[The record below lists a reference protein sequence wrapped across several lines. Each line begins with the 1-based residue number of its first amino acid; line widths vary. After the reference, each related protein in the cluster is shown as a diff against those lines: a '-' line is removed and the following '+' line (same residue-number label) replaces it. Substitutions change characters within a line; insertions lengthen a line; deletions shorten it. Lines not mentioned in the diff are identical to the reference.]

1 MFKPKKASGL
11 SHVFSSA
18 MMSAGLLLSAQPS
31 RAQDAAPSPPPEPVP
46 ASQSDW
52 NNNTL
57 PRTQVQS
64 TGGLNDRIDDYFAR
78 KPTVYVTRENFWI
91 STPSRFDVTL
101 LPLDQTGVLSVTRE
115 YLEMKPLKKE
125 WYGRASGVEY
135 GVQFN
140 IGAGST
146 ASTQVSSDWTYR
158 GGFNLG
164 YFENPVERV
173 NGRYM
178 RDNDGNARAG
188 AFVEGV
194 KNVHIGSLPASL
206 IVGTSVGR
214 VSGPQIGHGS
224 DARVYTEV
232 NFPSLFNS
240 KAGRNG
246 ANEYGLGN
254 FSGVVRTYAGTQ
266 NYGVEAGFY
275 YNDLNSDGNGI
286 NLSIGPEVRYD
297 RENGTSFRLRLKVS
311 PGKFW

>member
-18 MMSAGLLLSAQPS
+18 MMSAGLMLSAQPS
-31 RAQDAAPSPPPEPVP
+31 RAQEAPSAPPEPVP
-46 ASQSDW
+46 AAQPDW
-52 NNNTL
+52 NNAAPSHTKA
-57 PRTQVQS
+57 QS

-78 KPTVYVTRENFWI
+78 KPTVYVTRENLWI
-91 STPSRFDVTL
+91 STPSRYDVKM
-101 LPLDQTGVLSVTRE
+101 LPLEQTGVLSVTRE
-115 YLEMKPLKKE
+115 YLELKPLKKE
-125 WYGRASGVEY
+125 WYGRANGIEY

-140 IGAGST
+140 IGAGSST
-146 ASTQVSSDWTYR
+146 STQVSSDWTYR

-164 YFENPVERV
+164 YFDNPVEKV
-173 NGRYM
+173 NGRYT
-178 RDNDGNARAG
+178 RDSEGNARAG

-214 VSGPQIGHGS
+214 VSGPEIGRGS
-224 DARVYTEV
+224 DARVYSEI
-232 NFPSLFNS
+232 NFPSLFNG

-275 YNDLNSDGNGI
+275 FNNLKDDGSRI

-297 RENGTSFRLRLKVS
+297 KEKGTSFRMRVKIS
-311 PGKFW
+311 PNKFW